1 MSANFVHLR
10 FHSEYSI
17 TDGIV
22 RLDPILEAVAEQGGV
37 ALGLTDSMNIFG
49 GLRFYSHA
57 IADGIKPILGCDLW
71 ITNLNAQDRDKP
83 YRLTIYCQ
91 NHEGYLSLCEL
102 LSRGWMLNQYLGRG
116 EVRLEWLT
124 EESCKG
130 LLCLTGGPQGII
142 ERHLMAKKP
151 EEAERIAK
159 QLIAAFPGRL

>member
-22 RLDPILEAVAEQGGV
+22 RLDPILEAVAAQGGV

-71 ITNLNAQDRDKP
+71 ITNLNAKDRDKP

-102 LSRGWMLNQYLGRG
+102 LSRGWMLNKYLGRG
-116 EVRLEWLT
+116 EVRLEPDL
-124 EESCKG
+124 S
-130 LLCLTGGPQGII
+130 L
-142 ERHLMAKKP
+142 
-151 EEAERIAK
+151 
-159 QLIAAFPGRL
+159 GRSSRNC